1 MRLALKTPLPGREAQ
16 LEMAPAYRRPSI
28 VNCVPETAVESA
40 VLVLLSPTNE
50 GGNLAELLSW
60 HVLLIRRNS
69 YPGVHS
75 GQISFPGGRREETDA
90 TLWETACREGFEE
103 VGVSGQCLDW
113 VGSLTRIYV
122 PASNFVIYP
131 FMAVNHGCSEI
142 VLDPR
147 EAVQYKQIPLNIFN
161 PENALS
167 LPFTYEEG
175 TRPAPAWRY
184 EDFVIWG
191 ATAMML
197 AEVYRT
203 VERGLL
209 VWR

>member
-1 MRLALKTPLPGREAQ
+1 MHLELKTPLPGREAQ

-28 VNCVPETAVESA
+28 INSVPETAVESA

-50 GGNLAELLSW
+50 GGSMAELLSW
-60 HVLLIRRNS
+60 QVLLLRRNK

-75 GQISFPGGRREETDA
+75 GQISFPGGRREKADA
-90 TLWETACREGFEE
+90 TLWDTACREGYEE
-103 VGVSGQCLDW
+103 TGVAEECLDR

-122 PASNFVIYP
+122 PASNFVVYP
-131 FMAVNHGCSEI
+131 FMAVNSRCSGI
-142 VLDPR
+142 VLDSR
-147 EAVQYKQIPLNIFN
+147 EAVQYKQVPLSVFN
-161 PENALS
+161 PERAVS
-167 LPFTYEEG
+167 MPFCYEEG
-175 TRPAPAWRY
+175 TKPAPAWKY

-203 VERGLL
+203 IERGLL
-209 VWR
+209 VRR